1 LVEDLMQV
9 LQLLDLVRLDL
20 VLLLDL
26 VRLHLVQVV

>member
-1 LVEDLMQV
+1 VEDLMQV